1 MYKTKIK
8 QRIMLY
14 LIFTESRKGGRV
26 TLLNQTAL
34 VLAQWMV
41 NKHTTL
47 CWSDQ
52 ITISTVQSN
61 LKSGFKD
68 QRKQTQNTDK
78 AEKKTMPM
86 RWSLFRQYYK
96 KLKNTWA
103 LLHFDGLVLKTPS
116 QTKFRGRKLR
126 ASGNFKTS
134 LGLSKVIT

>member
-41 NKHTTL
+41 NKHTAL

-78 AEKKTMPM
+78 AEKENNAHEMVT
-86 RWSLFRQYYK
+86 
-96 KLKNTWA
+96 
-103 LLHFDGLVLKTPS
+103 
-116 QTKFRGRKLR
+116 
-126 ASGNFKTS
+126 
-134 LGLSKVIT
+134 I